1 MDTPGL
7 PDRVAMLER
16 MAAQQLTLNDLL
28 SEVTARL
35 TQEQGLLA
43 ERLARH
49 EEQMARL
56 TQTLE
61 AIKDLF
67 DRPNGH

>member
-1 MDTPGL
+1 METHDI

-28 SEVTARL
+28 IQVTARL
-35 TQEQGLLA
+35 EQGLHA

-49 EEQMARL
+49 EEQMAGLR
-56 TQTLE
+56 QILE
-61 AIKDLF
+61 ALKDML
-67 DRPNGH
+67 DHGNSH

>member
-43 ERLARH
+43 ERARH

-61 AIKDLF
+61 AIKDLL